1 MRLENQLLSLQERLK
16 EAVNVTYTAPQNK
29 DQGYPFATGYSRSA
43 MQGVIE
49 DLERIVQQ
57 LSDSQEVDFY

>member
-1 MRLENQLLSLQERLK
+1 MNIDTQLVSITERLK
-16 EAVNVTYTAPQNK
+16 DAVNVTYTAPQNK
-29 DQGYPFATGYSRSA
+29 DQGYPFATGYCKSA

-57 LSDSQEVDFY
+57 LNDSQVIDF